1 MALTDIMR
9 HTGALGYLS
18 WQRQLLVGGACVVI
32 CFGAFKALGLI
43 GAALIIILPPVL
55 FAGVYLLL
63 NPKLCVH
70 MGLILSFFATGMA
83 RYVKAPWGL
92 FIDVLLA
99 LSWLGLLVK
108 GGLRKQDWSPIKN
121 DINRVATAWFMVVL
135 LELINPEAPGP
146 VAWFYAMRAIGFYQW
161 LGFGLIFMMYRDP
174 KDLDRFLKTIMI
186 ISVLGTLWGL
196 RQKIF
201 GVDSAEWRWLYIE
214 GKFEEHVLFGV
225 LRVFSFYSDAGQF
238 GASQVMMTLISGV
251 ILISPTTLKE
261 KAFYLVAAIMTFI
274 GFGISG
280 TRGALAVPGIGAIL
294 YLILSKNFKLL
305 VPGLLFV
312 GTIYY
317 VLKYTLVMENV
328 EQVARMRTALDPDNE
343 SLRVR
348 IENQRNFAK
357 HLNSRPFGGGVGSA
371 GFWGIKFNKGS
382 PLTMPTDSWYV
393 RIWAETGVVG
403 VSLHMFML
411 LYFLGKGC
419 AVVWFLK
426 EPVLKNKISGFV
438 GSFAG
443 ILFANYGNAVYG
455 QIPTSMIFIIAIPMI
470 EMAPMYEKIIL
481 ERKELEEQEKQ
492 KLLEE
497 PS

>member
-1 MALTDIMR
+1 MAQSEIMR
-9 HTGALGYLS
+9 QTGAWSYLPWYRQMILGFISIAICY
-18 WQRQLLVGGACVVI
+18 GAYS
-32 CFGAFKALGLI
+32 ALGI
-43 GAALIIILPPVL
+43 AGEALIIILPPIL
-55 FAGVYLLL
+55 FAGIYLLL
-63 NPKLCVH
+63 NPKLCVE

-92 FIDVLLA
+92 FIDVLLV
-99 LSWLGLLVK
+99 LGWLGLLVK
-108 GGLRKQDWSPIKN
+108 GGFRKQDWSPIKN
-121 DINRVATAWFMVVL
+121 DINQIATIWFVVVL
-135 LELINPEAPGP
+135 LELVNPEAPGP
-146 VAWFYAMRAIGFYQW
+146 VAWFYAMRAIGFYQL
-161 LGFGLIFMMYRDP
+161 LGFSLIFMMYRDP

-238 GASQVMMTLISGV
+238 GASQVMMTLLSGV
-251 ILISPTTLKE
+251 IIISPTTLKE
-261 KAFYLVAAIMTFI
+261 KLFYLVTAIMTFI

-280 TRGALAVPGIGAIL
+280 TRGALAIPGIGAIL
-294 YLILSKNFKLL
+294 YLILSKNFKIL

-312 GTIYY
+312 GLIYY
-317 VLKYTLVMENV
+317 LLKYTLVMEDV

-348 IENQRNFAK
+348 IENQKNFAK
-357 HLNSRPFGGGVGSA
+357 HLNTRPFGGGVGSA
-371 GFWGIKFNKGS
+371 GFWGVKFNQGS

-403 VSLHMFML
+403 VCLHMFML

-419 AVVWFLK
+419 AVVWFL
-426 EPVLKNKISGFV
+426 EDPVLKNKISGFV

-443 ILFANYGNAVYG
+443 ILFANYGNQVYG
-455 QIPTSMIFIIAIPMI
+455 QIPTSMIYIIAIPMI
-470 EMAPMYEKIIL
+470 EMAPMYEQIIK
-481 ERKELEEQEKQ
+481 ERKEAAEKEKQ
-492 KLLEE
+492 KLLED
-497 PS
+497 SL